1 VPNEANKQEH
11 AEELMADWDQSA
23 GLAGL
28 PQDSGARVPNIGKQ
42 MVPGNPRFDGISRKA
57 GA

>member
-1 VPNEANKQEH
+1 MANNKNKWRN
-11 AEELMADWDQSA
+11 LMADWDQSA